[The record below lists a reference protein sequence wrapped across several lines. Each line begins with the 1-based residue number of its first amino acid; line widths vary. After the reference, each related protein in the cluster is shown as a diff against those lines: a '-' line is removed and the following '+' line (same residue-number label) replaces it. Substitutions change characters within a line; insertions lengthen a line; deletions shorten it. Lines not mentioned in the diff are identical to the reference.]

1 MMELGKMKK
10 VIAGVSAVTLSLL
23 LSSAA
28 SAASFEES
36 MSRCLSKNA
45 NPRDSATVM
54 LDCTAEGG
62 KLSACKVV
70 SDSAPGKGFD
80 KAAICVADA
89 LPIGSRTGQVKVPVR
104 FPGS

>member
-1 MMELGKMKK
+1 MKK
-10 VIAGVSAVTLSLL
+10 VIAGVSGISLSLVL
-23 LSSAA
+23 AGAA

-45 NPRDSATVM
+45 NTRDQAMVT

-62 KLSACKVV
+62 KLSACKVL
-70 SDSAPGKGFD
+70 SDSSPGKGFD
-80 KAAICVADA
+80 KAALCVAEV
-89 LPIGSRTGQVKVPVR
+89 LPIGGRTGQVKVPVR